1 MVIATGGCISEK
13 TRSLQHSQPS
23 NRESEDGCKSSQS
36 ILKRCLDLSGA
47 AALIV
52 LLAPLFIATAL
63 LVYLVDGAPIVYRRR
78 VVGPEGEFDAFK
90 VRTMRRDADSV
101 LASNPCLLA
110 EYQRNFKLRNDPR
123 LTRLGAILRK
133 LSLDEL
139 PQLFNVL
146 LGQMSLV
153 GPRMITA
160 PELAKYGNHQELLLS
175 SKPGLTGYW
184 QVFGRQN
191 VGYEQRVQMDVFY
204 LQNWSLR
211 MDLFILLQTPLKVLK
226 MEGAY

>member
-1 MVIATGGCISEK
+1 MAIDSGDCTAEK
-13 TRSLQHSQPS
+13 ASSQHYQP
-23 NRESEDGCKSSQS
+23 RERRTEELYASSQS
-36 ILKRCLDLSGA
+36 VLKRWLDLIGA
-47 AALIV
+47 VALIV
-52 LLAPLFIATAL
+52 LLSPLFIATAI
-63 LVYLVDGAPIVYRRR
+63 LVYLVDGAPLIYRRR
-78 VVGPEGEFDAFK
+78 VIGPEGEFDAFK
-90 VRTMRRDADSV
+90 FRTMQRDADS
-101 LASNPCLLA
+101 LLA
-110 EYQRNFKLRNDPR
+110 TNPSLLEEYQCNFKLRNDPR

-133 LSLDEL
+133 LSFDEL
-139 PQLFNVL
+139 PQLFNVV

-160 PELAKYGNHQELLLS
+160 QELAKYGNHQKLLLS

-211 MDLFILLQTPLKVLK
+211 LDVFILLKTPLKVLK